1 MEKSENYRDNPH
13 TSAHIV
19 LACDATKDRNTH
31 EFKNTITNIRMQGG
45 IIQAGDKITVL
56 GVVHKILHPMGYQ
69 MKIGHGPFFGTHV
82 RAMKEEFSRKIDS
95 YVSMLHHSAEEC
107 EADGV
112 EIKAKITVGGPMTKV
127 VAKEV
132 ATSNATWVVLDRHL
146 RKELKFYL
154 KHTPCKVALVLD
166 DLSLEVLRPY
176 YSNNDIGNV
185 EHTLF
190 YSLSKP
196 VEPLSDQ
203 DNETIADSVFSVNSY
218 ESVSALESSNMT
230 KNSSVSVFTPN
241 SNDHSFSSQDESCQS
256 TTSEKSG
263 NDAKVENKYVVSLP
277 MMQKQRSPQI
287 SSDSLTK
294 MPKEESIQEFMEY
307 HSGDESIFTAKQEKS
322 GSNAEGENKYAVS
335 PPMMEK
341 QRSSQRSTD
350 MPILSTS
357 NWMNNGLDSIRFCY
371 SKILIATDNFS
382 SDNLLGEG
390 RYGVVYKGQLKDG
403 QLITAKVLKEAS
415 TRGSAEFHSEVYALS
430 FARHKNI
437 VMLLGYCCKENLN
450 VLVYEYICN
459 KSLEWHLFDNAD
471 RVLEWHQRRSI
482 AIGIAQGL
490 RYLHEKCRGCPII
503 HQNVRPSQILLTHD
517 FVPMLGDCGLAKWK
531 TDEAD
536 MQTQILGT
544 LGYLAP
550 EYTENGDVT
559 VQTDVYAFGVVLIQ
573 LISGHRIVDSPS
585 DNHQQSIIRWALPLV
600 QTLALDGLVDPRLGD
615 SYRMYELYHMA
626 RTACLCVQTD
636 PTMRPSMGEVLHLLD
651 GKHDHFLHSTETMRP
666 WSRIRLTKV
675 KCCRTARNSLA

>member
-1 MEKSENYRDNPH
+1 MEESENYRDNPH
-13 TSAHIV
+13 TSAHIL
-19 LACDATKDRNTH
+19 LACDATKDRNSH

-69 MKIGHGPFFGTHV
+69 MKIGRGPFFGTHV

-112 EIKAKITVGGPMTKV
+112 EIEAKITVGSPITKV

-154 KHTPCKVALVLD
+154 KHTPCKVALILN
-166 DLSLEVLRPY
+166 DLTLEVSRPY
-176 YSNNDIGNV
+176 YSNKDIENI

-190 YSLSKP
+190 YSLSKH

-203 DNETIADSVFSVNSY
+203 DNETIADSVLSVNSY

-230 KNSSVSVFTPN
+230 KSSSVSVFTPN
-241 SNDHSFSSQDESCQS
+241 SNDHSISSQ
-256 TTSEKSG
+256 
-263 NDAKVENKYVVSLP
+263 A
-277 MMQKQRSPQI
+277 
-287 SSDSLTK
+287 
-294 MPKEESIQEFMEY
+294 
-307 HSGDESIFTAKQEKS
+307 

-341 QRSSQRSTD
+341 QSCSQRFTD
-350 MPILSTS
+350 VPVLSTS

-371 SKILIATDNFS
+371 SEILIATDNFS
-382 SDNLLGEG
+382 CDNLLGDG

-403 QLITAKVLKEAS
+403 QLITAKVLKEES
-415 TRGSAEFHSEVYALS
+415 TQGSAEFHFEVYAPS

-459 KSLEWHLFDNAD
+459 KSLEWHLFDNTD
-471 RVLEWHQRRSI
+471 HVLEWHQRHSI

-490 RYLHEKCRGCPII
+490 CYLHEKCRGCPII

-517 FVPMLGDCGLAKWK
+517 FVPMLGDCGLAMWK

-536 MQTQILGT
+536 MQTRILGT

-550 EYTENGDVT
+550 EYTETGNVS

-585 DNHQQSIIRWALPLV
+585 DNHQQSIIQWALPLI

-626 RTACLCVQTD
+626 RTACLCVQMD

-651 GKHDHFLHSTETMRP
+651 GKNDHFLHSTEQCIPHYST
-666 WSRIRLTKV
+666 
-675 KCCRTARNSLA
+675 